1 MSLNQNNYERFSLQ
15 ELPPHARDV
24 AEYLFSSQPL
34 VYFLKQQQTPEPD
47 IYLLDTHKVPHSMW
61 PEIIHAALLAKL
73 SFFEPNPT
81 LKREQVLFLIQSACK
96 LIGMPLN
103 QYSLE
108 DVIRQ
113 NTEQMPQLSRW
124 LISQAQ
130 LLKNT

>member
-15 ELPPHARDV
+15 ELPPHARDI
-24 AEYLFSSQPL
+24 AEYLFNSQPL
-34 VYFLKQQQTPEPD
+34 VYFLKQQKTPEPD
-47 IYLLDTHKVPHSMW
+47 IFLLDNRKVPHSMW

-73 SFFEPNPT
+73 SFFEPNPN

-103 QYSLE
+103 QHSLE
-108 DVIRQ
+108 EVIRQ
-113 NTEQMPQLSRW
+113 NKERMPLLSSW